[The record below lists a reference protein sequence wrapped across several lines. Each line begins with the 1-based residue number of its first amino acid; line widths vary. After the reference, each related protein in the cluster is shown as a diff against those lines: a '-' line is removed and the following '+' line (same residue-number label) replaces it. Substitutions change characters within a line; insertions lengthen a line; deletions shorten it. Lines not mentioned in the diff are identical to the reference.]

1 MEKLLVIL
9 NPWAGRGTAGRRQPE
24 LEQALRETGV
34 DFAIVN
40 THAVGGA
47 IELAWQ
53 GVERGYGR
61 IVAVGGDGTINEV
74 VNGIKGAEASL
85 GRRARLGVIPLGT
98 GSDFIKALDGVEA
111 NDIHGGVRR
120 AVGERVRAV
129 DLGRVRVGDSTPRF
143 FINALGIGLDAQ
155 VAAESL
161 KLTKLK
167 GLAVYLVA
175 IIRALA
181 NYKAHPMTVEYDGNR
196 VHRRLL
202 FASSAN
208 GRCQGGGFWMTE
220 KPTELCPNQMVCVWQ
235 NSIMTVPDTTRGGQP
250 LVGLA
255 GRVYFFGEQ
264 LDFPK
269 LCSGA
274 LGVSVIDES
283 SDEVR
288 RSAWLADRHVHT
300 QEPCR
305 NCWARYMCGGGCHH
319 EVISR
324 GRPAC
329 DYIRGWLHYCLDA
342 YLRLSPAGLGEDR
355 RTPAEVS

>member
-9 NPWAGRGTAGRRQPE
+9 NPWAGRGTAGQKRPE
-24 LEQALRETGV
+24 LEQALRETGA
-34 DFAIVN
+34 DFAIVT

-61 IVAVGGDGTINEV
+61 IVAVGGDGTLNEV

-120 AVGERVRAV
+120 AVGERMRAV
-129 DLGRVRVGDSTPRF
+129 DLGRVRVGDSAPRF

-202 FASSAN
+202 FASIAN
-208 GRCQGGGFWMTE
+208 GRCQGGGFWLTPE
-220 KPTELCPNQMVCVWQ
+220 ALIDDGLLDLCLVDNMRLDQIIRHIPKVMEG
-235 NSIMTVPDTTRGGQP
+235 THTRLKQ
-250 LVGLA
+250 V
-255 GRVYFFGEQ
+255 
-264 LDFPK
+264 
-269 LCSGA
+269 
-274 LGVSVIDES
+274 
-283 SDEVR
+283 
-288 RSAWLADRHVHT
+288 T
-300 QEPCR
+300 
-305 NCWARYMCGGGCHH
+305 
-319 EVISR
+319 ISR
-324 GRPAC
+324 TRRISVTCAAAMPVATDGEV
-329 DYIRGWLHYCLDA
+329 LSTDA
-342 YLRLSPAGLGEDR
+342 
-355 RTPAEVS
+355 